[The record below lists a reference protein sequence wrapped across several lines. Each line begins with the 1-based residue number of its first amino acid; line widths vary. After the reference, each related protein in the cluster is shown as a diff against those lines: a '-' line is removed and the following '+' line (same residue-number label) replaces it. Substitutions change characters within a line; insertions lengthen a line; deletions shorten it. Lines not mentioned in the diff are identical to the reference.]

1 MSNNKKILE
10 QACHWLSQ
18 IKSTKE
24 YDAIAFSEWLSCD
37 DKHLQVF
44 NEVSEN
50 WQLLT
55 LISPPATPLLITPKE
70 TKDDNQNQAFRS
82 WFTIAAS
89 ALLVFVTQ
97 LYSFNHVDEKI
108 YVSNVGEYNE
118 FTLDDGS
125 MVVLNAQTK
134 LKTHFSR
141 NQRLL
146 VLEQGDAHFIVAKDP
161 ERPFIVK
168 YNQHAF
174 TALGTAFSITT
185 RPQLSILVTE
195 HSVAVKTAQ
204 KKSIVKEAEALI
216 FHNNWKPLSLIQAK
230 QTTTWQQGIITFD
243 QQPLHQVLAQLSP
256 YLKKQIQL
264 INLSV
269 RNEAVT
275 GNFELA
281 QAEHALD
288 MIALG
293 LDLKIRKNDREI
305 ILY

>member
-1 MSNNKKILE
+1 MNNNKKILE
-10 QACHWLSQ
+10 QACNWLSQ
-18 IKSTKE
+18 IKSTQE
-24 YDAIAFSEWLSCD
+24 YDAIAFNEWLSCD

-55 LISPPATPLLITPKE
+55 LINSPAIPLSIVPKE
-70 TKDDNQNQAFRS
+70 TNNVNQNQLSRS
-82 WFTIAAS
+82 WFAIAAS
-89 ALLVFVTQ
+89 ALLVLVSQ
-97 LYSFNHVDEKI
+97 LYLFNHVDEKS
-108 YVSNVGEYNE
+108 YVSKVSEYKE

-125 MVVLNAQTK
+125 MVILHAQTK
-134 LKTHFSR
+134 LKTNFSR

-146 VLEQGDAHFIVAKDP
+146 VLEQGDAHFVVAKDP

-168 YNQHAF
+168 YNQHTF

-195 HSVAVKTAQ
+195 HSVAVKTEQ
-204 KKSIVKEAEALI
+204 NKTIVKEAEALI
-216 FHNNWKPLSLIQAK
+216 YHNNWQPQPLIQAK
-230 QTTTWQQGIITFD
+230 QTMAWQQGKIIFE
-243 QQPLHQVLAQLSP
+243 QQPLHQVLAQLAP
-256 YLKKQIQL
+256 YFKKPIQL

-281 QAEHALD
+281 QAEQALN

-293 LDLKIRKNDREI
+293 LDLKIRNNNSKI
-305 ILY
+305 MLY